1 VNGIREGSVM
11 DAEER
16 MMERY
21 HKARSECIDEINRRV
36 SHWYID
42 TLEIA
47 HELSRSERCR
57 RHPYFIDCDPNY
69 IAEMRKKA
77 IQEAIDECVKKKM
90 EEEKGL

>member
-1 VNGIREGSVM
+1 M

-16 MMERY
+16 MMKRY
-21 HKARSECIDEINRRV
+21 HKALSECTHEINRMV
-36 SHWYID
+36 SPWYTN

-47 HELSRSERCR
+47 YELSRSERCR
-57 RHPYFIDCDPNY
+57 ENPYFIDCDPNY

>member
-1 VNGIREGSVM
+1 
-11 DAEER
+11 

-21 HKARSECIDEINRRV
+21 HKALSECTHEINRMV
-36 SHWYID
+36 PPLYTN

-47 HELSRSERCR
+47 HEITISEWCR
-57 RHPYFIDCDPNY
+57 GNPHFIECDPRY
-69 IAEMRKKA
+69 IAEMRSKA